1 MKVSFIVT
9 MLTLFILKPS
19 FIDMK
24 KNITEIL
31 LFLYTK
37 PRRWTEI
44 LNEFDISKATLSRY
58 INELNKKKFLKKSF
72 DESGKIVYSINQENI
87 SNVGLDDT
95 FLDEIENSIKKTI
108 EDIQNL
114 KKLGFFTDGLS
125 ENEILNFI
133 GKKEILNLNNLI
145 DFNSKIA
152 RIFKDSNS
160 AFKIRIRANLDIEKH
175 LTELKN
181 RLGIIEN
188 LKNLK
193 RPRRDLNSQPSG

>member
-1 MKVSFIVT
+1 
-9 MLTLFILKPS
+9 
-19 FIDMK
+19 MK

-44 LNEFDISKATLSRY
+44 LEGFDISKATLSRY
-58 INELNKKKFLKKSF
+58 IKELNKKKILKKSL
-72 DESGKIVYSINQENI
+72 DVEGKIVYSLDQENI

-95 FLDEIENSIKKTI
+95 FLNEIGNSIKKTI

-125 ENEILNFI
+125 ENEILSFI
-133 GKKEILNLNNLI
+133 GKEETLNLSSLS

-152 RIFKDSNS
+152 RILKDSNS
-160 AFKIRIRANLDIEKH
+160 AFKIRIRANLDVEKH
-175 LTELKN
+175 IEGLKN
-181 RLGIIEN
+181 RLSIIEN

-193 RPRRDLNSQPSG
+193 SIR

>member
-24 KNITEIL
+24 KNMTEIL

-58 INELNKKKFLKKSF
+58 INELNKKKFLKKSL
-72 DESGKIVYSINQENI
+72 DVEGKIVYSLDQENI
-87 SNVGLDDT
+87 SNVGLDDA

-133 GKKEILNLNNLI
+133 GKKETLNLNNLI

-152 RIFKDSNS
+152 RILKDSNS

-181 RLGIIEN
+181 RLSIIEN

-193 RPRRDLNSQPSG
+193 TILYIKR

>member
-58 INELNKKKFLKKSF
+58 INELNKKKILKKSF

-87 SNVGLDDT
+87 SNVGLDDA
-95 FLDEIENSIKKTI
+95 FLDEIENNIKETLK
-108 EDIQNL
+108 DIQNL

-133 GKKEILNLNNLI
+133 GEKETLNLNNLI

-152 RIFKDSNS
+152 RILKDSNS

-181 RLGIIEN
+181 RLSIIEN

-193 RPRRDLNSQPSG
+193 TILYIKR

>member
-1 MKVSFIVT
+1 
-9 MLTLFILKPS
+9 
-19 FIDMK
+19 MK

-44 LNEFDISKATLSRY
+44 LDGFDISKATLSRY
-58 INELNKKKFLKKSF
+58 INDLNKKKILKKSL
-72 DESGKIVYSINQENI
+72 DVEGKIVYSLDQENI
-87 SNVGLDDT
+87 SNVGLDDA
-95 FLDEIENSIKKTI
+95 FLDEIKNSIKKMI

-114 KKLGFFTDGLS
+114 KRLGFFTDGLS
-125 ENEILNFI
+125 ENEILSFI
-133 GKKEILNLNNLI
+133 GKKEALDLSNLT

-152 RIFKDSNS
+152 RILKDSDS
-160 AFKIRIRANLDIEKH
+160 AFKIRIRANLDVEKH

-181 RLGIIEN
+181 RLSIVEN

-193 RPRRDLNSQPSG
+193 SIK